1 MGRLFGTDGV
11 RGRFG
16 DDLTVELATD
26 LGHAAAVVLGRGHP
40 RPKVLIGRDTRASGP
55 ALEEALI
62 AGIARAGGE
71 GLRAGVIPTAGVA
84 YLTGA
89 YGCQAGAVISA
100 SHNAADDNG
109 IKFFG
114 FDGMKLP
121 DAIEDQIE
129 SVIERGDGEAVA
141 PGSGADAADAEE
153 RYLDFLLEG
162 APDLKGMRVV
172 VDCANGA
179 AFHVAPEAY
188 RRAGADVSAI
198 FALPDGRNIND
209 GCGSTHPEFLQRT
222 VVESGAQVGIAHD
235 GDADRLVAVD
245 ERGELVDGD
254 QILAACALDAKAQGT
269 LPGDAVVSTVMANLG
284 FRRAMSEAGIEV
296 VETAVG
302 DRYVLEAMIERSII
316 IGGEQSGHLI
326 FLDKHSTGDG
336 ILTALRLLG
345 LMASSGKPLSALAAL
360 APRAPQILMNVRDV
374 AKERLEHADAV
385 WDEVLRVENELGLD
399 GRVLVRPSGTEAV
412 VRVMVEATTEH
423 AARSAAERIAK
434 TVRETLGR

>member
-16 DDLTVELATD
+16 ADLTVELATD

-55 ALEEALI
+55 ALEQALF

-114 FDGMKLP
+114 SDGMKLP

-129 SVIERGDGEAVA
+129 SVIRRGNGEAAA

-162 APDLKGMRVV
+162 APDLTGIRVV

-198 FALPDGRNIND
+198 FAAPDGKNIND
-209 GCGSTHPEFLQRT
+209 GCGSTHPELLQRK
-222 VVESGAQVGIAHD
+222 VLESRAQVGIAHD
-235 GDADRLVAVD
+235 GDADRIIAVD

-254 QILAACALDAKAQGT
+254 QILAACALEAKTQGR
-269 LPGDAVVSTVMANLG
+269 LPGNAVVSTVMANLG
-284 FRRAMSEAGIEV
+284 FRRAMAEAGIEV

-302 DRYVLEAMIERSII
+302 DRYVLEAMIERSLIM
-316 IGGEQSGHLI
+316 GGEQSGHLI

-336 ILTALRLLG
+336 VLTALRLLG
-345 LMASSGKPLSALAAL
+345 LMSSSGKPLSALAAL
-360 APRAPQILMNVRDV
+360 APRAPQILINVRDV
-374 AKERLEHADAV
+374 AKERLDDANAV
-385 WDEVLRVENELGLD
+385 WDEVLRVESELGSD

-412 VRVMVEATTEH
+412 VRVMVEATTEN
-423 AARSAAERIAK
+423 AAQSAAERIAK
-434 TVRETLGR
+434 AVRETLG